1 MLLQLFLDSTGVSID
16 SRTIIPGQ
24 IFFAI
29 KGENFDGHSYVNQVL
44 ELGANLA
51 VIDNE
56 KYHREGKTILV
67 DSALKSLQNLAT
79 EYRRKLSIP
88 VLAITGSNGKTTTK
102 ELIDAVLKV
111 EYTVHTTPGNLN
123 NHLGV
128 PLTILGTSP
137 ESEILIVEMG
147 ANHIGEIRALC
158 EIAEPDYGLI
168 TNIGLAHLD
177 GFGSYNGII
186 LGKTEMYRYLAAKRK
201 SVFYNTKDRVLLNNL
216 PTDLKAIPYLS
227 ENINFHK
234 RGMRLGYK
242 LKDSDRL
249 FLTHLTGDYNETN
262 ILAALTIGT
271 FFGVD
276 IQSASKA
283 ICEYLPEMNRS
294 QIVEIAGV
302 TLILDAY
309 NANPSSMR
317 LALDSLEQIESTLDK
332 VVILGD
338 MKELGLQEETL
349 HQEIITKAE
358 TIGAAHILLIGE
370 IFYKIT
376 EEKKGITVYRNF
388 EDFKSD
394 FNKVKPKLKN
404 SLILIKASRSLK
416 LERIKDLLA

>member
-201 SVFYNTKDRVLLNNL
+201 SVFCNTEDRVLLNNL

-227 ENINFHK
+227 ESINFHT

-294 QIVEIAGV
+294 QIAEIAGV

-376 EEKKGITVYRNF
+376 EEKKGITAYRNF
-388 EDFKSD
+388 EDFKFD
-394 FNKVKPKLKN
+394 FNKVKPRLKN